1 MRKVRCEI
9 TGGRKEKKGMRKED
23 GKMRCENSRGR
34 KDRKKEGKIR
44 CKIIL
49 DT

>member
-9 TGGRKEKKGMRKED
+9 TGGRKGMRKED
-23 GKMRCENSRGR
+23 GKMSRGR
-34 KDRKKEGKIR
+34 KGMRKKEGKIR

>member
-9 TGGRKEKKGMRKED
+9 TGGRKERKGMRKED
-23 GKMRCENSRGR
+23 GKMSRGR
-34 KDRKKEGKIR
+34 KGMRKKEGKIR